1 MIYFII
7 TDSND
12 ESQIELQVS
21 GDEETANAIIAA
33 AKEQGILIIFI
44 KIFET

>member
-1 MIYFII
+1 MSSKYACIL

-33 AKEQGILIIFI
+33 AQEQGKYNFV
-44 KIFET
+44 